1 MRNQRYILSS
11 VLILLI
17 GVIYFTL
24 EAQQKNVTYRNKFT
38 GEWKSKEPISIG
50 GNILCSYV
58 EGDRMNSKTMK
69 IVQEPNFLIIE
80 NPNSYPEAKYPS
92 SKEKMI
98 IDGKE
103 SQINHG
109 QGNEKMFSVKLSADG
124 QTMTIKSI
132 AYFMTATPYHINV
145 MKKAFTDVTEV
156 WKLSNDGKHITVQS
170 IAKSNVWDGERSW
183 KTVFDK
189 TN

>member
-1 MRNQRYILSS
+1 MRNQRYILAS
-11 VLILLI
+11 VLILFI

-24 EAQQKNVTYRNKFT
+24 EAQQKNVAYRNKFT

-58 EGDRMNSKTMK
+58 EGDRMNSKIMK

-80 NPNSYPEAKYPS
+80 NPNSHPEAKYPS
-92 SKEKMI
+92 SKEKLI

-109 QGNEKMFSVKLSADG
+109 LGNEKKFSVKLSADG

-132 AYFMTATPYHINV
+132 AYFMTATPYHVNV
-145 MKKAFTDVTEV
+145 MKKAFTDLTEV
-156 WKLSNDGKHITVQS
+156 WKLSTDGKHITVQS

-183 KTVFDK
+183 KTVFNK